1 MEWCEIQTR
10 DLEKYWAYNQTKLSG
25 IYQMENLNW
34 FTTTLLII
42 LLVLVYRGLHFLY
55 WLFFQGNIRLLFEA
69 PSAEDM
75 QRIEAN
81 NAKRQAD
88 KEARLLKKHKAR
100 AISIE
105 NEKKSKKPQKQAY
118 V

>member
-1 MEWCEIQTR
+1 
-10 DLEKYWAYNQTKLSG
+10 
-25 IYQMENLNW
+25 MENLNW

-88 KEARLLKKHKAR
+88 KEARLIKKRKAR

-105 NEKKSKKPQKQAY
+105 NEKKRKKQEAEEADLRLRNEQLRQMRERNDRINGYYNYWK
-118 V
+118 

>member
-1 MEWCEIQTR
+1 
-10 DLEKYWAYNQTKLSG
+10 
-25 IYQMENLNW
+25 MENLNW

-42 LLVLVYRGLHFLY
+42 LLVFVYRGLHFLH

-88 KEARLLKKHKAR
+88 KEARLLKKRKAR

-105 NEKKSKKPQKQAY
+105 NDKKRKKQEAAEASLRLRNEQARQQREWRANSY
-118 V
+118 YK